1 MGSKE
6 EKEERGKGKEIR
18 ERENY
23 WEKER
28 GNQKKGGGE
37 GVWRVEGET
46 ILKEKIRAWLV
57 VMIFHRRVFHI
68 IVNRLIASNS
78 DFLY

>member
-6 EKEERGKGKEIR
+6 EKEERGEGKEIR

-28 GNQKKGGGE
+28 GKQKKGGGG
-37 GVWRVEGET
+37 GVWWVEGET
-46 ILKEKIRAWLV
+46 ILKEK
-57 VMIFHRRVFHI
+57 
-68 IVNRLIASNS
+68 
-78 DFLY
+78 